1 MLDERLIDAWGNAA
15 DALLGRTFFN
25 GIKWDP
31 EILADRCESPLILPT
46 HLEGY
51 DTNNSLLRQSI

>member
-1 MLDERLIDAWGNAA
+1 VGNAA

-46 HLEGY
+46 FWKDMILIILYY
-51 DTNNSLLRQSI
+51 DSQYDFDERIHS